1 MQAGLVSIF
10 SPWPVYYEAGGS
22 AVPDI
27 GSQAQ
32 ALEQLQAIWPV
43 AVPFLASVGFVLAPI
58 VNYFLKRKDKA
69 TDTTMTREQR
79 LMAETDARIAQASK
93 IDGDV
98 MARLQ
103 AEIVRVTD
111 RMADL
116 ERDRDKAATEKDA
129 AWDRAHY
136 WHRRAHDMRHIAT
149 IMTTLVTDA
158 ARAAGREMPATPDLS
173 LPAFNID
180 PLPT

>member
-1 MQAGLVSIF
+1 MAEITV
-10 SPWPVYYEAGGS
+10 PVH
-22 AVPDI
+22 
-27 GSQAQ
+27 
-32 ALEQLQAIWPV
+32 ALDQLGAIWPV
-43 AVPFLASVGFVLAPI
+43 AVPMLFSAVAAGVPVVQWWI
-58 VNYFLKRKDKA
+58 NRKDKSA
-69 TDTTMTREQR
+69 DASMSRGER
-79 LMAETDARIAQASK
+79 LMAETDARITQASK

-103 AEIVRVTD
+103 AEIVRVTG

-149 IMTTLVTDA
+149 LMTTMVTDA

>member
-1 MQAGLVSIF
+1 MAEITV
-10 SPWPVYYEAGGS
+10 PVH
-22 AVPDI
+22 
-27 GSQAQ
+27 
-32 ALEQLQAIWPV
+32 ALDQLGAIWPV
-43 AVPFLASVGFVLAPI
+43 AVPMLFSAVAAGVPVVQWWI
-58 VNYFLKRKDKA
+58 NRKDKSVDA
-69 TDTTMTREQR
+69 SMSRGER
-79 LMAETDARIAQASK
+79 LMAETDARITQASK

-103 AEIVRVTD
+103 AEIVRVTG

-129 AWDRAHY
+129 VWDRAHY

-149 IMTTLVTDA
+149 VMTTIVTDA

-173 LPAFNID
+173 LPAFNVD

>member
-1 MQAGLVSIF
+1 MTPMHAIEQIQANWVVTLPSIF
-10 SPWPVYYEAGGS
+10 SGIALAYPVVQWWYG
-22 AVPDI
+22 
-27 GSQAQ
+27 
-32 ALEQLQAIWPV
+32 
-43 AVPFLASVGFVLAPI
+43 
-58 VNYFLKRKDKA
+58 RKDKA
-69 TDTTMTREQR
+69 TDNTMTREQR
-79 LMAETDARIAQASK
+79 LMAETDARVAQASK

-98 MARLQ
+98 MTRLQ
-103 AEIVRVTD
+103 AELVRVTG

-149 IMTTLVTDA
+149 VMTTIVTDA

-173 LPAFNID
+173 LPAFNVD